1 MTKRFMAI
9 IIHSNDQL
17 AEFVEF
23 DNNEVTPMQDAVGG
37 NLQALTVGTPQG
49 DVTFWANEEGK
60 LLRLPIN
67 GAATNMW
74 WILAP
79 EFAQRDFLV
88 GDVIITGG
96 ADRNG
101 DTLSVPKFLENAF
114 KASIVGVVIKDEG

>member
-1 MTKRFMAI
+1 MTKFIAI
-9 IIHSNDQL
+9 IIHANDQL
-17 AEFVEF
+17 AEFVEL

-49 DVTFWANEEGK
+49 DVTFWVNEEGK
-60 LLRLPIN
+60 LLHLPIN

-114 KASIVGVVIKDEG
+114 IDNTVGIVIRDKG

>member
-9 IIHSNDQL
+9 IIHANDQL

-23 DNNEVTPMQDAVGG
+23 DNSQIKPMQDAVGG
-37 NLQALTVGTPQG
+37 NLETLTARTPQG

-60 LLRLPIN
+60 LQHLPIN
-67 GAATNMW
+67 GAATNVW

-96 ADRNG
+96 ADHNG
-101 DTLSVPKFLENAF
+101 DTLSVPKFVENAF
-114 KASIVGVVIKDEG
+114 KSAVIGVVIKDER